1 MKSMSSVKRNEQ
13 GMVSILV
20 TMIMII
26 VITLIV
32 LGFAQVTRRNQ
43 SEALDDQISTQAY
56 YAAESGV
63 NAAVNY
69 LSTHTNYNVNT
80 VGNCTSFLS
89 TLGGGTSNVLDSG
102 TDTEYT
108 CLMVDPE
115 PSSLVVAPLTQNTST
130 VLHLANADGA
140 GGTSEPFTALQFQW
154 TQQPQSNFQGGACT
168 SANGGKLPAYGA
180 WDCPYGILRLDL
192 VNTSAADISNT
203 ALQNDQ
209 NVTSFY
215 MVPSYT
221 TGNNSTPVSSAPDWQ
236 PVNPATPLNAA
247 CNSNASG
254 GNNCPV
260 QVAYVHCTQAG
271 NCSLQ
276 LNFPAG
282 GGSTDYYARLSMMY
296 QDAGN
301 VTVNGSDASNP
312 SGGVKFVGGQAVVD
326 STGESEQEL
335 RRIQV
340 RVPLVAAQSSTPVDA
355 LQTTDSIC
363 KLLTDMGTN
372 STAVDHPQG
381 NCP

>member
-1 MKSMSSVKRNEQ
+1 MSSVKRNEQ

-20 TMIMII
+20 TMIMIL

-43 SEALDDQISTQAY
+43 TEALDNQISSQAY

-69 LSTHTNYNVNT
+69 LSAHAGYSAST
-80 VGNCTSFLS
+80 VGNCTTFLT
-89 TLGGGTSNVLDSG
+89 TLGGGTVNVLDSA
-102 TDTEYT
+102 TNTKYT
-108 CLMVDPE
+108 CLMVDPD
-115 PSSLVVAPLTQNTST
+115 PSSLNVAPLTQVAST

-140 GGTSEPFTALQFQW
+140 GGVSEPFTSLQFQW
-154 TQQPQSNFQGGACT
+154 TQQAQSNFAGDGCT
-168 SANGGKLPAYGA
+168 SGNGGNLPTYGA

-192 VNTSAADISNT
+192 VDTSGANVSNT
-203 ALQNDQ
+203 VLQNNQ
-209 NVTSFY
+209 TVTSFY

-221 TGNNSTPVSSAPDWQ
+221 TGNNTTQVASAPDWQ
-236 PVNPATPLNAA
+236 AVNPTTTLNA
-247 CNSNASG
+247 CNSNAAG

-260 QVAYVHCTQAG
+260 QIVHVRCTQSG
-271 NCSLQ
+271 NCSLK

-282 GGSTDYYARLSMMY
+282 GGSSDYYARLSMMY
-296 QDAGN
+296 QDSGSL
-301 VTVNGSDASNP
+301 TIGGSDASNTN
-312 SGGVKFVGGQAVVD
+312 GGVKFVGGQALID
-326 STGESEQEL
+326 STGQSQDEL
-335 RRIQV
+335 RRVQV
-340 RVPLVAAQSSTPVDA
+340 RVPLEASQGATPVYA

-363 KLLTDMGTN
+363 KLLTDTGPN